1 MADTRVVQGGFLQ
14 VVPGGILSL
23 GMGGTTGMSNL
34 GVHCCCG
41 MPVPTMA
48 VPPSSPSKFL
58 GKGAWPLQGSWWCV
72 LRVRPIGL
80 STEGSWE
87 CRFACWSILRQ
98 LASQSFLVCHPSC
111 TVVPS
116 HPTLISSYSFPP
128 CFLLVD
134 PFEFGLCPVSPQFF
148 LAN

>member
-14 VVPGGILSL
+14 VLPGGILSL
-23 GMGGTTGMSNL
+23 GIGGTTDMSHL

-72 LRVRPIGL
+72 LRVR
-80 STEGSWE
+80 SY
-87 CRFACWSILRQ
+87 RF
-98 LASQSFLVCHPSC
+98 V
-111 TVVPS
+111 
-116 HPTLISSYSFPP
+116 
-128 CFLLVD
+128 
-134 PFEFGLCPVSPQFF
+134 
-148 LAN
+148 N